1 MVFLGAL
8 NLTRQASHRSR
19 QAQQEAERTKD
30 LSAEAERLCKRTE
43 NMVGKSS
50 DRYQQIQEDN
60 SKELENL
67 SEKLAKLEDMVPDL
81 NKQVCVLF
89 HVTSV

>member
-1 MVFLGAL
+1 M
-8 NLTRQASHRSR
+8 TRQASHRSR
-19 QAQQEAERTKD
+19 QAQQDAERTKD

-50 DRYQQIQEDN
+50 ERYQQIQEDN

-81 NKQVCVLF
+81 NKQVILF
-89 HVTSV
+89 FPTF

>member
-1 MVFLGAL
+1 M
-8 NLTRQASHRSR
+8 TRQASHRSR